1 MPARAAL
8 QRRTLIVL
16 SCAQILGGLGVGAN
30 VAAGGLIAADVSGSD
45 AVAGIASTTA
55 VLGAAAAAIPL
66 ASLTSARGRRY
77 GLALGML
84 VGALGAALVVA
95 GAATGW
101 LPAVLAGTLAT
112 GAATASGLQARYAA
126 TDLAL
131 PARAAGAL
139 SLVVWATTIGAV
151 LGPNLA
157 DPGARIGQALGILDL
172 AGVYVISGAA
182 FLLACCVV
190 WVALRP
196 DPLLEARRADP
207 ASAPTDIGAPLR
219 EKVRLA
225 WAVVRPRPDAVLG
238 LAAVALGHA
247 AMVAVMVMT
256 PVHMAGADV
265 TVTVIGVVIS
275 VHILGMYAWSPV
287 VGWASDRY
295 GRRPILVVGACLL
308 LSASAVA
315 GLAHADSAVAMGA
328 GLLLLGLGWSC
339 TLVAGSTLLSE
350 SVPATSRQDV
360 QGLSDLAMNTCAA
373 VGGALAG
380 GVVAWASYGW
390 LALLAGAIVL
400 PLAVAALRRGAPA
413 RAAAGR

>member
-1 MPARAAL
+1 MPGRAAV
-8 QRRTLIVL
+8 QRRTLWVL
-16 SCAQILGGLGVGAN
+16 STAQVLGGLGVGAN
-30 VAAGGLIAADVSGSD
+30 VAAGGLIAADVSGSP

-66 ASLTSARGRRY
+66 ASLTSARGRRH
-77 GLALGML
+77 GLAAGML
-84 VGALGAALVVA
+84 IGVLGAAFVVV
-95 GAATGW
+95 GAAAGW
-101 LPAVLAGTLAT
+101 LPAVLTGTFAT

-126 TDLAL
+126 TDLAP
-131 PARAAGAL
+131 PAKAAGAL

-157 DPGARIGQALGILDL
+157 GRGASIGEALGILEL

-182 FLLACCVV
+182 FLLAAGIV
-190 WVALRP
+190 WFALRP
-196 DPLLEARRADP
+196 DPLLEARRLDP
-207 ASAPTDIGAPLR
+207 ASAPSADAPRLR
-219 EKVRLA
+219 ARVRQA

-265 TVTVIGVVIS
+265 TVTVIGLVIS

-295 GRRPILVVGACLL
+295 GRRPVLVVGSGLL
-308 LSASAVA
+308 LAAAAVA
-315 GLAHADSAVAMGA
+315 GLAHADHAVVMGA

-350 SVPATSRQDV
+350 SVPSASRQDV
-360 QGLSDLAMNTCAA
+360 QGLSDLSMNTCAA

-380 GVVAWASYGW
+380 GVVALLSYGW

-400 PLAVAALRRGAPA
+400 PLAVAALRRGAPEA
-413 RAAAGR
+413 TTVG